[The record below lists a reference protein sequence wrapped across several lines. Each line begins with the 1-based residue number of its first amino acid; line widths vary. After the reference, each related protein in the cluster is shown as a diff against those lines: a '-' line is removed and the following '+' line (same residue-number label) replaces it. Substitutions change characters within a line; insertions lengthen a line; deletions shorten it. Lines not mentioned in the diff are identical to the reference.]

1 MIGGDPVEVA
11 YQTAIG
17 KKRTENQDYV
27 SVFRNQAD
35 QQLAIIADGIGG
47 NRGGDVASAMAV
59 SHIGF
64 LFEATKFDE
73 YQDVEKWLRK
83 NVQDENNSIIEK
95 SHQYADLQGMGT
107 TIALT
112 VLLKKRMIFAN
123 IGDSRGY
130 LLRDFELHQITE
142 DHSLVNE
149 LVKRGELSKKEA
161 INHPQKNVIIR
172 TLGIS
177 SDADLDT
184 YTLPLEPGDQIL
196 LCTDG
201 LTNMVSDADIQ
212 KTLLQN
218 ISATEKCQQLVDQA
232 NTAGGL
238 DNITVLIYQDDEEVT
253 N

>member
-1 MIGGDPVEVA
+1 MEVA

-17 KKRTENQDYV
+17 RHRTENQDYV
-27 SVFRNQAD
+27 SVFKNAAG

-47 NRGGDVASAMAV
+47 NHGGDVASAMAV

-64 LFEATKFDE
+64 LFQSTQFEDHSVAET
-73 YQDVEKWLRK
+73 WLHK
-83 NVQDENNSIIEK
+83 NVQAENEAIIEK
-95 SHQYADLQGMGT
+95 SQKYEDLRGMGT
-107 TIALT
+107 TIALA
-112 VLLKKRMIFAN
+112 VLLKDRMIIAN

-130 LLRDFELHQITE
+130 LLRAFELNQITE

-161 INHPQKNVIIR
+161 ANHPQKNVIIR
-172 TLGIS
+172 SLGIS

-184 YTLPLEPGDQIL
+184 YTLPLETGDLIL

-201 LTNMVSDADIQ
+201 LTNMVSDDEI
-212 KTLLQN
+212 KEILLQN
-218 ISATEKCQQLVDQA
+218 ISAKDKCQQLIDKA

-238 DNITVLIYQDDEEVT
+238 DNITVLIFQEDEEVT
-253 N
+253 A